1 LRELAKQTGEFHGGA
16 ISRATGYSR
25 KQVQSELRKLETI
38 GLIERAGSSGRAE
51 LLRVADD
58 ELSELCSHYRSF
70 LCDGSTRFVVRRS
83 R

>member
-58 ELSELCSHYRSF
+58 ELSDTVLALPEL
-70 LCDGSTRFVVRRS
+70 LVRRLDAL
-83 R
+83 RGQA

>member
-38 GLIERAGSSGRAE
+38 GLIERAGSSGRAG

-58 ELSELCSHYRSF
+58 ELSDTVLALPEL
-70 LCDGSTRFVVRRS
+70 LVRRLDAL
-83 R
+83 RGQA